1 MVTDGFERVAGIG
14 DIREGDLLP
23 VTANGIEVVLA
34 KLKGNVFAFQATCS
48 HQDAWL
54 DGGWVHPDSM
64 EIECPLHEGRFDV
77 RTGQPT
83 QLPPIEPIKTFLVRI
98 EGDDIFVST
107 GD

>member
-1 MVTDGFERVAGIG
+1 MVTNGFERVAGMA
-14 DIREGDLLP
+14 DLREGEMLP

-34 KLKGNVFAFQATCS
+34 KVRGNVFAFQATCS

-54 DGGWVHPDSM
+54 DGGWVHPETM

-77 RTGQPT
+77 RTGVPT
-83 QLPPIEPIKTFLVRI
+83 QLPPTEPLKMFAVRV

-107 GD
+107 SE